1 MVFWSAVLVFIV
13 SIMTYLYFPRS
24 DAYQLEMYQ
33 EEGNVQF
40 LLVQHQVAK
49 DYMRQLI
56 MRPANQDKP
65 IDKFDVA
72 YMWML
77 APEGAYIEEQPSGQK
92 YVSGLVCFKENWEID
107 PNCSAETVRR
117 YVITYGAAPGW
128 WGDKTRSRKVW
139 EKAMLRRSHGSELCG
154 YLDGNSINNG
164 QKWTGLTTSPEGNRV
179 LPNSLVYLINEEIS
193 ESEDVLLCVTPY
205 WNPYAGTPAFLWDW
219 VNNNE
224 NLTGH
229 RNDTWG
235 TALIGTLN
243 GTVLENLPAHP
254 PYTVEGVLARVESG
268 TTGTTGGTVITLNDN
283 TNKVMKTVMN
293 QDDKTYTLSVG
304 DSVNNLS
311 VSGLSQE
318 KAYSFV
324 YSVWGGQQE
333 LKVYA
338 SGKVG
343 VQEVGS
349 DTASTAGGDL
359 QNVSLG
365 MWGVQP
371 RLMSLRIYGS
381 VLDSAKRAKNLRADK
396 KRLGI

>member
-56 MRPANQDKP
+56 MRPANQHKP
-65 IDKFDVA
+65 IDEFDVA
-72 YMWML
+72 YMWNL
-77 APEGAYIEEQPSGQK
+77 APKSSFIEEQQPGQK
-92 YVSGLVCFKENWEID
+92 YVSGLVCFKKNWEID

-164 QKWTGLTTSPEGNRV
+164 QKWTGLTTSSQGNRV
-179 LPNSLVYLINEEIS
+179 LPNSLFNLIS
-193 ESEDVLLCVTPY
+193 DSVSATEDVLLCVTPY

-243 GTVLENLPAHP
+243 GTELKNLPAHP

-268 TTGTTGGTVITLNDN
+268 TTGTPGGTVITLNGN

-293 QDDKTYTLSVG
+293 QDNKTYTLSVG
-304 DSVNNLS
+304 DLR

-324 YSVWGGQQE
+324 YSVWGEQQE

-338 SGKVG
+338 SGKAG

-359 QNVSLG
+359 QDVSLG
-365 MWGVQP
+365 TWGVVQP

>member
-56 MRPANQDKP
+56 MRPVNQNKQ
-65 IDKFDVA
+65 IDTFDVA

-92 YVSGLVCFKENWEID
+92 YVSGLVCFKDNWDID
-107 PNCSAETVRR
+107 PNCSNETVRR
-117 YVITYGAAPGW
+117 YVITYGEVPKW
-128 WGDKTRSRKVW
+128 WGDKTKSRKVW

-154 YLDGNSINNG
+154 YLNRNSINNG
-164 QKWTGLTTSPEGNRV
+164 QKWTGLTTSAQGNRV
-179 LPNSLVYLINEEIS
+179 LPDSLFNLINS
-193 ESEDVLLCVTPY
+193 SVSVNSDVLLCVTPY
-205 WNPYAGTPAFLWDW
+205 WNPYAGTPALLWDW

-224 NLTGH
+224 DRTGH

-243 GTVLENLPAHP
+243 GTELENLPAHP

-268 TTGTTGGTVITLNDN
+268 TTGTPGGTVITLNGN
-283 TNKVMKTVMN
+283 TNKVMKTVMK
-293 QDDKTYTLSVG
+293 QEDKTYTLSVG
-304 DSVNNLS
+304 DLRVR
-311 VSGLSQE
+311 GLSQE

-338 SGKVG
+338 SGKGG

-349 DTASTAGGDL
+349 KTASTAGGDL

-365 MWGVQP
+365 LWGVQP

>member
-56 MRPANQDKP
+56 MRPTNQNKQ
-65 IDKFDVA
+65 IDEFDVA

-77 APEGAYIEEQPSGQK
+77 APEGAYIEEQQPSQK

-117 YVITYGAAPGW
+117 YVITYGAAPKW

-164 QKWTGLTTSPEGNRV
+164 QKWTGLTTSSQGNRV
-179 LPNSLVYLINEEIS
+179 LPDSLFNLINS
-193 ESEDVLLCVTPY
+193 SVSADSDALLCVTPY
-205 WNPYAGTPAFLWDW
+205 WNPYAGRPAFLWDW

-229 RNDTWG
+229 INDTWG

-243 GTVLENLPAHP
+243 GTVLENLPEHP
-254 PYTVEGVLARVESG
+254 PYTVEGVLSRVESG
-268 TTGTTGGTVITLNDN
+268 TTGTPGGTVITLNGN

-304 DSVNNLS
+304 DLR

-381 VLDSAKRAKNLRADK
+381 ILDSAKRAKNLRADK

>member
-56 MRPANQDKP
+56 MRPANQNQP

-164 QKWTGLTTSPEGNRV
+164 QKWTGLTTSSQGNRV
-179 LPNSLVYLINEEIS
+179 LPNSLVDLINEEIS

-243 GTVLENLPAHP
+243 GTELKDLPAHP

-268 TTGTTGGTVITLNDN
+268 TTGTPGGTVITLNGN

-293 QDDKTYTLSVG
+293 QDNKTYTLSVG
-304 DSVNNLS
+304 DLRVR
-311 VSGLSQE
+311 GLSQE

-324 YSVWGGQQE
+324 YSVWGGQQG

-338 SGKVG
+338 SGKAG

>member
-56 MRPANQDKP
+56 MRPANQNQP

-92 YVSGLVCFKENWEID
+92 YVSGLVCFKKNWDID

-164 QKWTGLTTSPEGNRV
+164 QKWTGLTTSSQGNRV
-179 LPNSLVYLINEEIS
+179 LPNSLVDLINEEIS

-243 GTVLENLPAHP
+243 GTELKDLPAHP

-268 TTGTTGGTVITLNDN
+268 TTGTPGGTVITLNGN
-283 TNKVMKTVMN
+283 TNKVMKTEMN
-293 QDDKTYTLSVG
+293 QDGKTYTLSVG
-304 DSVNNLS
+304 DLRVR
-311 VSGLSQE
+311 GLSQE

-324 YSVWGGQQE
+324 YSVWGEQQE

-338 SGKVG
+338 SGKAG

-359 QNVSLG
+359 QNVRLG

>member
-56 MRPANQDKP
+56 MRPANQNQP

-164 QKWTGLTTSPEGNRV
+164 QKWTGLTTSSQGNRV
-179 LPNSLVYLINEEIS
+179 LPNSLVDLINEEIS

-243 GTVLENLPAHP
+243 GTELKDLPAHP

-268 TTGTTGGTVITLNDN
+268 TTGTPGGTVITLNGN

-293 QDDKTYTLSVG
+293 QDNKTYTLSVG
-304 DSVNNLS
+304 DLRVR
-311 VSGLSQE
+311 GLSQE

>member
-56 MRPANQDKP
+56 MRPANQHKS
-65 IDKFDVA
+65 IDEFDVA

-77 APEGAYIEEQPSGQK
+77 APEGAYIEEQPSVQK

-179 LPNSLVYLINEEIS
+179 LPNSLVDLINEEIS

-243 GTVLENLPAHP
+243 GTKLKNLPAHP

-268 TTGTTGGTVITLNDN
+268 TTGTPGGTVITLNGN

-304 DSVNNLS
+304 DLR

-324 YSVWGGQQE
+324 YSVWGEQQE

-338 SGKVG
+338 SGKAG

-349 DTASTAGGDL
+349 ETASTAGGDL
-359 QNVSLG
+359 QDVSLG
-365 MWGVQP
+365 TWGVVQP

>member
-164 QKWTGLTTSPEGNRV
+164 QKWTGLTTSSQGNRV
-179 LPNSLVYLINEEIS
+179 LPNSLFNLIS
-193 ESEDVLLCVTPY
+193 DSVSATEDVLLCVTPY

-243 GTVLENLPAHP
+243 GTELRGLPAHP

-268 TTGTTGGTVITLNDN
+268 TTGTPGGTVITLNGN

-293 QDDKTYTLSVG
+293 QDNKTYTLSVG
-304 DSVNNLS
+304 DLRVR
-311 VSGLSQE
+311 GLSQE

-338 SGKVG
+338 SGKAG

-349 DTASTAGGDL
+349 DTASTVGGDL